1 MNFPKRLE
9 LLLRNVFAFPNAS
22 SNGFAAQFHTSHIT
36 TTKLFKCKL
45 VIQKCAEAW

>member
-22 SNGFAAQFHTSHIT
+22 NNGFAAQFHMNTYHIY
-36 TTKLFKCKL
+36 K
-45 VIQKCAEAW
+45 VIQVQDN

>member
-22 SNGFAAQFHTSHIT
+22 SNGFAAQFHRDH
-36 TTKLFKCKL
+36 KLLYKI
-45 VIQKCAEAW
+45 IQQQDTLKV